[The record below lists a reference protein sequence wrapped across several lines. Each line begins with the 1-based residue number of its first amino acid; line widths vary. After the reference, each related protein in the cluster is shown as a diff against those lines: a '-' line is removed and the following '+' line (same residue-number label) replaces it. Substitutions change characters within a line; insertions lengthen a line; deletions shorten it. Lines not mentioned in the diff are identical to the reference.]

1 MDISFLLRGF
11 LIGLSIAAP
20 VGPMAIL
27 CVQRTLDKGR
37 LYGLIS
43 GFGIATAD
51 MTYGFIAGFGLTFV
65 SHFLVSQQ
73 FWIRLIGGIF
83 LIYLGLRTIFAK
95 PAQQVAYAAK
105 GRESNMLLAY
115 SSTYFLTL
123 TNPLTILSFV
133 AIFAGLGVGSASR
146 SYLTAALVVLGVFLG
161 SASWWLILTSGVS
174 LFRSALNPRR
184 LRWVNRLSGI
194 IILAF
199 GLFALL
205 SLRF

>member
-1 MDISFLLRGF
+1 LNISFLLRGF

-20 VGPMAIL
+20 VGPMAVL
-27 CVQRTLDKGR
+27 CIQRTLDKGR

-51 MTYGFIAGFGLTFV
+51 MTYGGIAGFGLTFV

-73 FWIRLIGGIF
+73 FWIRLVGGIF

-95 PAQQVAYAAK
+95 PAQQATYTAK
-105 GRESNMLLAY
+105 GKEGNMLVAY

-133 AIFAGLGVGSASR
+133 AIFAGLGVGSASK

-161 SASWWLILTSGVS
+161 SASWWIMLTSGVS

-184 LRWVNRLSGI
+184 LRWVNRLSGV

-199 GLFALL
+199 GLLALL

>member
-1 MDISFLLRGF
+1 VNASFLLRGF

-20 VGPMAIL
+20 VGPMAVL
-27 CVQRTLDKGR
+27 CIQRTLDKGR

-51 MTYGFIAGFGLTFV
+51 TTYGFIAGFGLTFV
-65 SHFLVSQQ
+65 SNFLVSQQ
-73 FWIRLIGGIF
+73 IWIRLVGGLF

-95 PAQQVAYAAK
+95 PARQVAYAAK
-105 GRESNMLLAY
+105 GKEGNLLLAY

-146 SYLTAALVVLGVFLG
+146 SYLTAVLVVLGVFLG
-161 SASWWLILTSGVS
+161 SASWWILLTGGVS
-174 LFRSALNPRR
+174 LLRTKLNPQR
-184 LRWVNRLSGI
+184 LRWVNRLSGA

-205 SLRF
+205 SLRV